1 MSKELILQFSIFILS
16 GIPFSLIIILAYARF
31 FSPYNSS
38 LAKATTIITNI
49 SGNLIHENLAVKS
62 LIFDKYEA
70 MMDEKS
76 NFTYIENH
84 DTKEDLKLDKR
95 ELRKELTMQL
105 IAAISAL
112 CHYPKHQEIE
122 TVISKFLKNCAMD
135 EKRLGQ
141 KYGIITHIPTSEV
154 KKISTIVAIDKE
166 SEEIFAFNKGN
177 PSAILERCTRIFLNG
192 KNTGLTSNQ
201 IRKLKIQIEKLNQKG
216 EKTIAFAYK
225 PLPKKK
231 LENYTDQFTENDLVL
246 LGIIGLGN
254 YIKDNLYETVE
265 NIKKDGIKIYIVS
278 SLKGRKA
285 LAIGRD
291 LGIVNPRYFEVISS
305 KDLENI
311 PQEKLRKMI
320 KNKEKDY
327 IFCDITDENRP
338 KIIDA
343 LREEGETTA
352 IATKENGLKTIY
364 KNIQKQQQNFRNRPR
379 IAAHALSGSIAKI
392 LLTGAAII
400 FNAPLPF
407 TIATL
412 AFLELA
418 INIPLEFALRKE
430 ENPMEEK
437 TYPHIAG
444 IGIIIAIICAA
455 AAWWNL
461 TRFGWH
467 PFEKT
472 FSGITASTKNT
483 TLMLATFGILQI
495 INAVNVKNKK
505 SSVSK
510 NLLTGNMHLTCVAI
524 IAVLI
529 IYLAGKFE
537 FLGLAPIS
545 LIEWQIILF
554 GGAILLIIE
563 EVRKY
568 LFGKNEIHQ
577 S

>member
-352 IATKENGLKTIY
+352 IATKENGLKT
-364 KNIQKQQQNFRNRPR
+364 
-379 IAAHALSGSIAKI
+379 
-392 LLTGAAII
+392 
-400 FNAPLPF
+400 
-407 TIATL
+407 
-412 AFLELA
+412 
-418 INIPLEFALRKE
+418 
-430 ENPMEEK
+430 
-437 TYPHIAG
+437 
-444 IGIIIAIICAA
+444 
-455 AAWWNL
+455 
-461 TRFGWH
+461 
-467 PFEKT
+467 
-472 FSGITASTKNT
+472 
-483 TLMLATFGILQI
+483 
-495 INAVNVKNKK
+495 
-505 SSVSK
+505 
-510 NLLTGNMHLTCVAI
+510 
-524 IAVLI
+524 
-529 IYLAGKFE
+529 
-537 FLGLAPIS
+537 
-545 LIEWQIILF
+545 
-554 GGAILLIIE
+554 
-563 EVRKY
+563 
-568 LFGKNEIHQ
+568 
-577 S
+577 